1 MTGTGD
7 AWPRERVLGLAPD
20 PASARAADGLATS
33 ARWSDTGR
41 HGDAVWGSCAG
52 SGSRPY
58 QVLVELS
65 GHAWSCSCPSRKQ
78 PCKHALGL
86 LLLGSDGRV
95 AEAPA
100 PPPPVQ
106 AWLAARAERDGGP
119 DGLARAGG
127 GPADPAAA
135 ATRAARRAER
145 VRLGL
150 EELDVWLCDQVRG
163 GLAAL
168 QRAGYAPVDQMAA
181 RMVDAQAP
189 GVAGLLRLLPAR
201 FVGEDWP
208 ARTLEHLAM
217 LRLLVQAHRRLD
229 ELPTDLAETVRS
241 RVGYPVSKDSVLAR
255 PAVRDRWAV
264 LGCLDVP
271 GVPDLRL
278 TTRRV
283 WLRGEATGRWVLLL
297 SFAAGGAVLDG
308 SVMPGVTLDADV
320 HLYPG
325 AGQLRGLVGTEHSRT
340 RAVGEV
346 DGVSVTR
353 AAAAFGDLLAADP
366 WAERLPVVLRGAP
379 VPPEREGDRWRFRD
393 VDGSAVPLVA
403 GAEAWP
409 LMARSMGDPVEVMG
423 EWTREGFRPLGLLPH
438 PLDPVLSTQ
447 VLTA

>member
-1 MTGTGD
+1 MTGTGE

-20 PASARAADGLATS
+20 PASARAADGLAAPS
-33 ARWSDTGR
+33 RWSHTGR
-41 HGDAVWGSCAG
+41 HGDALWGSCAG

-58 QVLVELS
+58 QVLVDLS
-65 GHAWSCSCPSRKQ
+65 GPAWSCSCPSRKQ

-86 LLLGSDGRV
+86 LLLAGDGRV
-95 AEAPA
+95 AGAPA
-100 PPPPVQ
+100 LPPAAE
-106 AWLAARAERDGGP
+106 AWLAARAERAGHAAP
-119 DGLARAGG
+119 PAARASEAL
-127 GPADPAAA
+127 ADPAAA
-135 ATRAARRAER
+135 AARAARRAER

-189 GVAGLLRLLPAR
+189 GVAGLLRALPAR
-201 FVGEDWP
+201 FVGEGWP

-217 LRLLVQAHRRLD
+217 LRLLVAAHRRLD
-229 ELPTDLAETVRS
+229 QLPADLAETVRS
-241 RVGYPVSKDSVLAR
+241 RVGYPVSRESVLAR

-264 LGCLDVP
+264 LGYVDVQ
-271 GVPDLRL
+271 DLRL

-283 WLRGEATGRWVLLL
+283 WLRGQATGRWALLL

-325 AGQLRGLVGTEHSRT
+325 AGQLRGLLGTEDART
-340 RAVGEV
+340 GTVGDVE
-346 DGVSVTR
+346 GESVTR
-353 AAAAFGDLLAADP
+353 AAAAFGELVVADP

-379 VPPEREGDRWRFRD
+379 IPPERDGGRWRFRD
-393 VDGSAVPLVA
+393 VDGAAVPLLA
-403 GAEAWP
+403 GVEAWQ
-409 LMARSMGDPVEVMG
+409 LLARSMGDPVEVMG
-423 EWTREGFRPLGLLPH
+423 EWTRDGFLPLGFLPH
-438 PLDPVLSTQ
+438 PLDPVFSPQ
-447 VLTA
+447 VLTG